1 MVTRDTPW
9 PEGTPCWVDLAVDNV
24 DQAVTFYTG
33 LFGWQVD
40 RGGEEVGGYSLAL
53 VNGKQVA
60 GIGPKMQAGMPTVWT
75 TYLATENADQT
86 ASKITAAG
94 GQVMAPA
101 MDVMDLGRMVV
112 AADPAGGVFG
122 LWQAGKHTGYQLANE
137 PGAVA
142 WNENMSRDYDRNRE
156 FYASVFGYNYGDI
169 PDGGIRYATLGLPGG
184 MVGGIGELPAAAPA
198 EVPAHWMVYFS
209 VPDTDAAV
217 VKIRELG
224 GQVMQEPWD
233 TPYGRMALVL
243 DDQGAAFSVIS
254 APPSGG

>member
-9 PEGTPCWVDLAVDNV
+9 PEGTPCWVDLAVDDV
-24 DQAVTFYTG
+24 DKAVTFYTG
-33 LFGWQVD
+33 LFGWQVQ

-53 VNGKQVA
+53 VGGKQVA
-60 GIGPKMQAGMPTVWT
+60 GIGPKMQPGMPSAWT

-86 ASKITAAG
+86 AAKITAAG
-94 GQVMAPA
+94 GQVLVPA

-122 LWQAGKHTGYQLANE
+122 LWQAGQHTGYQLANE
-137 PGAVA
+137 PGAIA

-156 FYASVFGYNYGDI
+156 FYASVFGYHFGDI
-169 PDGGIRYATLGLPGG
+169 PDGGIRYATLDLAHG
-184 MVGGIGELPAAAPA
+184 MVGGIGELPKEAPA
-198 EVPAHWMVYFS
+198 EVPAHWMAYFS

-217 VKIRELG
+217 AKVREQG

-233 TPYGRMALVL
+233 TPYGRMAMVL
-243 DDQGAAFSVIS
+243 DDQQAAFSVMS
-254 APPSGG
+254 APASGG